1 MESVD
6 EADMPTLIH
15 RFNNVWVLVTMPSS
29 SLPPRWARRCWSAAR
44 TFSRWGTIPVP
55 RSIPA
60 SVLLDQLLALAERLA
75 TRTAGHPMR
84 VRTVTRVQY
93 LDAILPGDVVDL
105 EATRANVRAGRTFPG
120 SHGEC
125 SRQALC
131 AGQLACGTPCAAI
144 ELPAVAPPQAP
155 PVLTHRQIAAL
166 LPHRY
171 PFLLIDAVQ
180 GYTAGAQICAC
191 KLATRQSPL
200 FAAQTPDVYPA
211 GLAIESLGQAGIA
224 LFFLGRA
231 GEAPS
236 EVVLGAMNGIELI
249 HDVPFDSVLTLDAR
263 IDRLLPNAV
272 VFGGEIRIGPT
283 PVIRVGSLVAMI
295 DPRHAPL
302 MTPSSDRGPQETHIM
317 RIDGISFL
325 PASRR
330 MDNEA
335 VLDEIRRHSTP
346 AFDGEIE
353 HALTYIRSKL
363 AETQLK
369 AALLV
374 RRGRA
379 AAGPHGPC
387 RRTGDGAGRLRP
399 G

>member
-1 MESVD
+1 
-6 EADMPTLIH
+6 
-15 RFNNVWVLVTMPSS
+15 MPSS
-29 SLPPRWARRCWSAAR
+29 SPPATLGETLLVS
-44 TFSRWGTIPVP
+44 GTDLFALGHYPGAPIYPGVM
-55 RSIPA
+55 
-60 SVLLDQLLALAERLA
+60 LLDQLLALAERLA

-105 EATRANVRAGRTFPG
+105 EASVRTSGPEGLSLAATASVRGKPCARASF
-120 SHGEC
+120 
-125 SRQALC
+125 
-131 AGQLACGTPCAAI
+131 ACGTPCAAI

-283 PVIRVGSLVAMI
+283 PVIRVGSLVAMM
-295 DPRHAPL
+295 DPRHAP
-302 MTPSSDRGPQETHIM
+302 S
-317 RIDGISFL
+317 
-325 PASRR
+325 
-330 MDNEA
+330 
-335 VLDEIRRHSTP
+335 
-346 AFDGEIE
+346 
-353 HALTYIRSKL
+353 
-363 AETQLK
+363 
-369 AALLV
+369 
-374 RRGRA
+374 
-379 AAGPHGPC
+379 
-387 RRTGDGAGRLRP
+387 
-399 G
+399 